1 MARETLK
8 VHSKGG
14 FTTIYNLT
22 IRDNNLSNKSLG
34 LLVKLLSLPE
44 NWNFSFNGIVAI
56 CKDGKSAVGTEME
69 ELKQAGYLYIEKLRD
84 RDGTYLY
91 NYNVFDTPQ
100 EELIRA
106 YKEKKSLNIQDIHPE
121 PDFPVLDNPE
131 LENQDIYQRN
141 NNKEEII
148 KDKKDKNY
156 IINSELIK
164 GENVLD
170 NLLEEMEKLP
180 DKKKTKEDYLMNPFI
195 NKLIKEKYITNHDD
209 ELAFYDAFFNTLLEK
224 GYSMNDINIKIDYV
238 INKLNER
245 SFKDERGDDIK
256 NRFKYLSSS
265 IWNNFK
271 RDQAIDDVEENG
283 LFNPDNYEDLFDA
296 IKKNRTNDMER

>member
-1 MARETLK
+1 MAKETLK
-8 VHSKGG
+8 IHSKGG

-56 CKDGKSAVGTEME
+56 CKDGKSAVSTEME
-69 ELKQAGYLYIEKLRD
+69 ELKASGYLYIDKVRD
-84 RDGTYLY
+84 KDGTYLY
-91 NYNVFDTPQ
+91 NYNVYDTPQ

-106 YKEKKSLNIQDIHPE
+106 YKEKKLFKNKGNNPDT
-121 PDFPVLDNPE
+121 DFPVLDNPE
-131 LENQDIYQRN
+131 LENQVIYQEN
-141 NNKEEII
+141 NNKEIII
-148 KDKKDKNY
+148 KDKKDKNSLINY
-156 IINSELIK
+156 INNYENELDKI
-164 GENVLD
+164 
-170 NLLEEMEKLP
+170 LEEMEKLP

-195 NKLIKEKYITNHDD
+195 NKLIKEKYITSHDD
-209 ELAFYDAFFNTLLEK
+209 ELAFYDAFFNSLLEK

-238 INKLNER
+238 INKLNQR
-245 SFKDERGDDIK
+245 SFKDEKGDDIK

-271 RDQAIDDVEENG
+271 RDRAIDDIEEEG

>member
-56 CKDGKSAVGTEME
+56 CKDGKSAVSTEME
-69 ELKQAGYLYIEKLRD
+69 ELKAAGYLYIDKVRD
-84 RDGTYLY
+84 KDGTYLY
-91 NYNVFDTPQ
+91 NYNVYDTPQ

-106 YKEKKSLNIQDIHPE
+106 YKEKKSLKNKEINPE

-131 LENQDIYQRN
+131 LENQVIYQRN
-141 NNKEEII
+141 NIKEEII

-156 IINSELIK
+156 IINSEI
-164 GENVLD
+164 ELD
-170 NLLEEMEKLP
+170 NILEEIEKLP
-180 DKKKTKEDYLMNPFI
+180 DKKKTKEDYLMNPFV
-195 NKLIKEKYITNHDD
+195 NKLIKENYITSHDD

-224 GYSMNDINIKIDYV
+224 GFSMNDINIKVDYV
-238 INKLNER
+238 LHKLNER
-245 SFKDERGDDIK
+245 EFKDERGDDIK

-265 IWNNFK
+265 VWNNFK
-271 RDQAIDDVEENG
+271 RDQAIDDIESNG
-283 LFNPDNYEDLFDA
+283 LFDPDDCEGLFDA
-296 IKKNRTNDMER
+296 INKNRTNDMER

>member
-56 CKDGKSAVGTEME
+56 CKDGQSAVSTEME
-69 ELKQAGYLYIEKLRD
+69 ELKAAGYLYIDKVRD
-84 RDGTYLY
+84 KDGTYLY
-91 NYNVFDTPQ
+91 NYNVYDTPQ

-106 YKEKKSLNIQDIHPE
+106 YKEKKSLKNKEINPE

-131 LENQDIYQRN
+131 LENQVIYQRN
-141 NNKEEII
+141 NIKEEII

-156 IINSELIK
+156 IINSEI
-164 GENVLD
+164 ELD
-170 NLLEEMEKLP
+170 NILKEMEKLP
-180 DKKKTKEDYLMNPFI
+180 EKKKTKEDYLMNPFV
-195 NKLIKEKYITNHDD
+195 NKLIKENYITSHDD

-224 GYSMNDINIKIDYV
+224 GFSMNDINIKVDYV
-238 INKLNER
+238 LHKLNER
-245 SFKDERGDDIK
+245 EFKDERGDDIK

-265 IWNNFK
+265 VWNNFK
-271 RDQAIDDVEENG
+271 RDQAIDDIESNG
-283 LFNPDNYEDLFDA
+283 LFDPDDCEGLFDA
-296 IKKNRTNDMER
+296 INKNRTNDMER